1 MGSLINSTAAQ
12 ILRRSKS
19 ANLPLHSGL
28 RPSPSNAQV
37 KSRKCKSRFTICE
50 GFDFETQDFEALGC
64 LLLERT
70 AGDCRVAHATPQ
82 QSTGSLLRHGFFL
95 PDGLRYAI
103 DEL

>member
-1 MGSLINSTAAQ
+1 MKRQTEERKISQG
-12 ILRRSKS
+12 RRTGLFVCGPGVS
-19 ANLPLHSGL
+19 ASFRCERRNVGGIVSMALDG
-28 RPSPSNAQV
+28 
-37 KSRKCKSRFTICE
+37 ICE